1 MEEAVDPTTASALST
16 ATTLATTL
24 VEGDENDGDELTTTA
39 TTTSEEVSTL
49 TPKVLELMRPLGT
62 RPTCG
67 AAFSLTRYHL

>member
-16 ATTLATTL
+16 TTTFATTL
-24 VEGDENDGDELTTTA
+24 VDGDENDGDELTTTA

-62 RPTCG
+62 RPPCG